1 MQYQNI
7 MTKEILVIDDNLDI
21 RQLISSILIDQGY
34 IVREAANFDQALFEI
49 NKKLPDVLIIDV
61 KLDKGDY
68 DGIELL
74 KRLKKIDDEVPAI
87 MISGHANVQMA
98 VDSLK
103 LGAFEF
109 IQKPFSSERLLNFLS
124 RAIEYVELKK
134 EKRSLENKLFHSYDI
149 VGKSQTITKV
159 KSLINKLRNT
169 ESRIFISGPPGSGKE
184 LVARQIHKQSSRSN
198 KPFVV
203 VNGALL
209 DLQKDEFE
217 LFGSENVNEIINFGF
232 FEKAKDGTL
241 LIDEVTEIPLE
252 TQAKILRV
260 LTDQKFRRVDG
271 SKEINVNVRI
281 ITTSSKNIREEV
293 DKGNFREDLYHRLNV
308 VPIFLPPLKDR
319 PEDIPDLLNYFSKKI
334 AELNGINEIKLDTDF
349 DLYYK
354 YQWPGNVRELRNLV
368 ERISILSVD
377 ENPNNI
383 NQLVHDSLTHKSMS
397 QNIDSYDN
405 VLSYPLKEAREQFEK
420 NYLTSQ
426 LKKHKGNIS
435 KTAEFIGM
443 ERSALH
449 RKLKT
454 LGVKGVN

>member
-1 MQYQNI
+1 MS
-7 MTKEILVIDDNLDI
+7 KEILIIDDNVDI
-21 RQLISSILIDQGY
+21 RLLISGILKDKGFT
-34 IVREAANFDQALFEI
+34 VREAANFDQALLEI
-49 NKKLPDVLIIDV
+49 NKKLPDAAVIDV
-61 KLDKGDY
+61 KLDKSDN

-74 KRLKKIDDEVPAI
+74 VKMKKIDEDVPVI

-109 IQKPFSSERLLNFLS
+109 IQKPFSSERLLNYVN
-124 RAIEYVELKK
+124 RAVENIELKK
-134 EKRSLENKLFHSYDI
+134 DKKALENKLFHSYDI
-149 VGKSQTITKV
+149 IGKSNSI
-159 KSLINKLRNT
+159 IKLRNLIT
-169 ESRIFISGPPGSGKE
+169 KLGNTTSRIFISGPAGSGKE
-184 LVARQIHKQSSRSN
+184 LVARQIHKQSSRSK

-209 DLQKDEFE
+209 DPQKYELE
-217 LFGSENVNEIINFGF
+217 LFGIDNKNETTSYGF

-260 LTDQKFRRVDG
+260 LIDQKFHRIN
-271 SKEINVNVRI
+271 SSEEINVNVRI
-281 ITTSSKNIREEV
+281 ISTSSKNIREEV
-293 DKGNFREDLYHRLNV
+293 NKGNFREDLYHRLNV
-308 VPIFLPPLKDR
+308 VPINLLPLKER
-319 PEDIPDLLNYFSKKI
+319 TEDIPLLLNYFSKKI
-334 AELNGINEIKLDTDF
+334 SDLNGITEVKLDTDLNLF
-349 DLYYK
+349 YK
-354 YQWPGNVRELRNLV
+354 YDWPGNVRELRNLV
-368 ERISILSVD
+368 ERISILSLN
-377 ENPNNI
+377 ENKSNI
-383 NQLVHDSLTHKSMS
+383 NQLVQDALIQK
-397 QNIDSYDN
+397 NISRNQDSYEN
-405 VLSYPLKEAREQFEK
+405 VLSYPLKEAREKFEK

-454 LGVKGVN
+454 LGIKGVN

>member
-1 MQYQNI
+1 

-21 RQLISSILIDQGY
+21 RQLISSILIDNGFK
-34 IVREAANFDQALFEI
+34 VREAANFDQAVLEI
-49 NKKLPDVLIIDV
+49 DKKLPDVAIIDV
-61 KLDKGDY
+61 KLDKGDN
-68 DGIELL
+68 DGLELL
-74 KRLKKIDDEVPAI
+74 ERIKKINEEVPAI

-109 IQKPFSSERLLNFLS
+109 IQKPFSSERLLNFLN
-124 RAIEYVELKK
+124 RAIENVELKK
-134 EKRSLENKLFHSYDI
+134 EKRALENKLFNSYDI
-149 VGKSQTITKV
+149 IGKSQAIEKV
-159 KSLINKLRNT
+159 KILINKLKNA
-169 ESRIFISGPPGSGKE
+169 ESRIFISGPAGSGKE
-184 LVARQIHKQSSRSN
+184 LVARQIHKQSSRSK

-209 DLQKDEFE
+209 DPQKYELE
-217 LFGSENVNEIINFGF
+217 LFGSENTNDTTNFGF

-260 LTDQKFRRVDG
+260 LIDQKFRRVNG
-271 SKEINVNVRI
+271 TKEINVNVRI
-281 ITTSSKNIREEV
+281 ISTSSKNIREEV

-319 PEDIPDLLNYFSKKI
+319 TEDIPDLLNYFSKKI
-334 AELNGINEIKLDTDF
+334 SELNGITQAKLDTNL
-349 DLYYK
+349 DLFYQ

-368 ERISILSVD
+368 ERISILSVN
-377 ENPNNI
+377 ENASNI
-383 NQLVHDSLTHKSMS
+383 NQLVQDSLSHKNASK
-397 QNIDSYDN
+397 NFDTYDN
-405 VLSYPLKEAREQFEK
+405 VLSYPLKEAREKFEK
-420 NYLTSQ
+420 DYLTTQ
-426 LKKHKGNIS
+426 IKKHKGNIS
-435 KTAEFIGM
+435 KTAEFVGM

-454 LGVKGVN
+454 LGIKGIN

>member
-1 MQYQNI
+1 
-7 MTKEILVIDDNLDI
+7 MTKEVLVIDDNSDI
-21 RQLISSILIDQGY
+21 RQLISGILKDKGFT
-34 IVREAANFDQALFEI
+34 VREAANYDQALLEI
-49 NKKLPDVLIIDV
+49 NKKLPDVAIIDV
-61 KLDKGDY
+61 KLDKGDN

-74 KRLKKIDDEVPAI
+74 GHLKKIDDDIPVI

-98 VDSLK
+98 IDSLK

-109 IQKPFSSERLLNFLS
+109 IQKPFSSERLLNFLY
-124 RAIEYVELKK
+124 RAVENVDLKK
-134 EKRSLENKLFHSYDI
+134 EKRSLESKLFYSYDI
-149 VGKSQTITKV
+149 IGNSQSMLKVKNLITKL
-159 KSLINKLRNT
+159 SNT
-169 ESRIFISGPPGSGKE
+169 ESRVFISGPAGSGKE
-184 LVARQIHKQSSRSN
+184 LVGRQIHKQSLRAN

-209 DLQKDEFE
+209 DPQKYELE
-217 LFGSENVNEIINFGF
+217 LFGTENTNETTSYGF

-260 LTDQKFRRVDG
+260 LIDQKFRRVNG

-281 ITTSSKNIREEV
+281 ISTSSKNIREEV

-308 VPIFLPPLKDR
+308 VPIFLPALKDR
-319 PEDIPDLLNYFSKKI
+319 TEDIPSLLNYFAKKI
-334 AELNGINEIKLDTDF
+334 AELNGISEIKLDTEF

-354 YQWPGNVRELRNLV
+354 YAWPGNVRELRNLV
-368 ERISILSVD
+368 ERISILSLN
-377 ENPNNI
+377 ENKNNI
-383 NQLVHDSLTHKSMS
+383 NQLVLDALSPKNITKSS
-397 QNIDSYDN
+397 DYYEN
-405 VLSYPLKEAREQFEK
+405 VLSFPLKEAREKFEK

>member
-1 MQYQNI
+1 

-21 RQLISSILIDQGY
+21 RQLISSILIDNGY
-34 IVREAANFDQALFEI
+34 KVRQAANFDQAQLEI
-49 NKKLPDVLIIDV
+49 NKKLPDVAIIDV
-61 KLDKGDY
+61 KLDKGDN

-74 KRLKKIDDEVPAI
+74 EQIKKIDDEVPVI
-87 MISGHANVQMA
+87 MISGHATVQMA

-109 IQKPFSSERLLNFLS
+109 IQKPFTSERLLNFLK
-124 RAIEYVELKK
+124 RAIENVELKK
-134 EKRSLENKLFHSYDI
+134 EKSALESKLFHSYDI
-149 VGKSQTITKV
+149 IGKSQSIEKV
-159 KSLINKLRNT
+159 KSLIHKLKNA

-184 LVARQIHKQSSRSN
+184 LVARQIHRQSTRSI
-198 KPFVV
+198 KPFIV

-209 DLQKDEFE
+209 DPQKYELE
-217 LFGSENVNEIINFGF
+217 LFGSENSNETTNFGF
-232 FEKAKDGTL
+232 FEQARDGTL

-260 LTDQKFRRVDG
+260 LIDQQFKRVNG
-271 SKEINVNVRI
+271 SKKINVNVRI
-281 ITTSSKNIREEV
+281 ISTSSKNIREEV

-319 PEDIPDLLNYFSKKI
+319 TEDIPDLLNYFSKKI
-334 AELNGINEIKLDTDF
+334 AELNGINEVKLDTDF

-368 ERISILSVD
+368 ERISILSVN
-377 ENPNNI
+377 EKSNNI
-383 NQLVHDSLTHKSMS
+383 NLLVQDALTQKDASK
-397 QNIDSYDN
+397 NLDSYEN
-405 VLSYPLKEAREQFEK
+405 VLSFPIKEAREKFEK

>member
-1 MQYQNI
+1 MS
-7 MTKEILVIDDNLDI
+7 TEILIIDDNPDI
-21 RQLISSILIDQGY
+21 RLILNDLIMEAGY
-34 IVREAANFDQALFEI
+34 NTRVAANYNQALTEI
-49 NKKLPDVLIIDV
+49 DKKLPDVAIIDV
-61 KLDKGDY
+61 KLDKGDN

-74 KRLKKIDDEVPAI
+74 TILKKKDPDVPVI

-109 IQKPFSSERLLNFLS
+109 MQKPFTSERLLNFVN
-124 RAIEYVELKK
+124 RAFENLELKK
-134 EKRSLENKLFHSYDI
+134 EKTVLENKLFHSYEI
-149 VGKSQTITKV
+149 IGKSQSIEKV
-159 KSLINKLRNT
+159 RSLINKLKNA
-169 ESRIFISGPPGSGKE
+169 ESRIFISGPAGSGKE
-184 LVARQIHKQSSRSN
+184 LVARQIHKQSTRSS

-209 DLQKDEFE
+209 DPQKYELE
-217 LFGSENVNEIINFGF
+217 LFGSENSNETTNFGF

-260 LTDQKFRRVDG
+260 LIDQKFKRVNG
-271 SKEINVNVRI
+271 FKEINVNVRI
-281 ITTSSKNIREEV
+281 ISTSSKNIREEV
-293 DKGNFREDLYHRLNV
+293 DNGNFREDLYHRLNV
-308 VPIFLPPLKDR
+308 VPVFLPPLKDR
-319 PEDIPDLLNYFSKKI
+319 TEDIPDLLNYFSKKI
-334 AELNGINEIKLDTDF
+334 SELNGINEVKLDTNF
-349 DLYYK
+349 DLYYN
-354 YQWPGNVRELRNLV
+354 YNWPGNVRELRNLV
-368 ERISILSVD
+368 ERISILSVN
-377 ENPNNI
+377 ENSNNI
-383 NQLVHDSLTHKSMS
+383 NQLVQDALTQKNSS
-397 QNIDSYDN
+397 KNLDSYEN
-405 VLSYPLKEAREQFEK
+405 VLSFPLKEAREQFEK

>member
-1 MQYQNI
+1 MAS
-7 MTKEILVIDDNLDI
+7 EILVVDDNLDI
-21 RQLISSILIDQGY
+21 RKLISGILKDEGM
-34 IVREAANFDQALFEI
+34 IVREAANFDQALLEI
-49 NKKLPDVLIIDV
+49 NKKLPDVAILDV
-61 KLDKGDY
+61 KLDKGDN

-74 KRLKKIDDEVPAI
+74 IHLKKIDVDVPAI

-109 IQKPFSSERLLNFLS
+109 LQKPFSSERILNFLS
-124 RAIEYVELKK
+124 RAIENADLKK
-134 EKRSLENKLFHSYDI
+134 EKNDLENKLFHSYDI
-149 VGKSQTITKV
+149 IGESQAIEKI
-159 KSLINKLRNT
+159 KNLISKLRNT
-169 ESRIFISGPPGSGKE
+169 ESRIFISGPTGSGKE
-184 LVARQIHKQSSRSN
+184 LVARQIHKQSSRFK

-209 DLQKDEFE
+209 DPQKYELE
-217 LFGSENVNEIINFGF
+217 LFGSENNNETTNFGF

-260 LTDQKFRRVDG
+260 LIDQKFKRVNG
-271 SKEINVNVRI
+271 SKEIVVSVRI
-281 ITTSSKNIREEV
+281 ISTSSKNIREEV
-293 DKGNFREDLYHRLNV
+293 EKGNFREDLYHRLNV
-308 VPIFLPPLKDR
+308 VPVILPPLKDR
-319 PEDIPDLLNYFSKKI
+319 TEDIPLLLNYFSKKI
-334 AELNGINEIKLDTDF
+334 AELNNINETKLDTNY
-349 DLYYK
+349 DLFYK

-368 ERISILSVD
+368 ERISILSIN
-377 ENPNNI
+377 ENSSNI
-383 NQLVHDSLTHKSMS
+383 NQIIKDSLS
-397 QNIDSYDN
+397 QNDMTKNTDAYEN
-405 VLSYPLKEAREQFEK
+405 TLSYPLKEAREKFEI

-426 LKKHKGNIS
+426 LKQHKGNIS

-454 LGVKGVN
+454 LGVKGIN

>member
-1 MQYQNI
+1 MNS
-7 MTKEILVIDDNLDI
+7 EILIIDDNADI
-21 RQLISSILIDQGY
+21 RLLMSSIIKDKGFL
-34 IVREAANFDQALFEI
+34 VREAANYNQAISEI
-49 NKKLPDVLIIDV
+49 NKKLPDVAVIDV
-61 KLDKGDY
+61 KLDKGDN

-74 KRLKKIDDEVPAI
+74 QKIKKLDDDIPVI

-109 IQKPFSSERLLNFLS
+109 IQKPFSSERLMNFIN
-124 RAIEYVELKK
+124 RAVENKSLKK
-134 EKRSLENKLFHSYDI
+134 EKSDLESKLFHSYDI
-149 VGKSQTITKV
+149 IGKSNSIEKV
-159 KSLINKLRNT
+159 KNLVTKLSNT
-169 ESRIFISGPPGSGKE
+169 ESRIFISGPAGSGKE
-184 LVARQIHKQSSRSN
+184 LVARQIHKQSSRSS

-209 DLQKDEFE
+209 DPLKYELE
-217 LFGSENVNEIINFGF
+217 LFGSENSNETTSFGF

-260 LTDQKFRRVDG
+260 LIDQKFRRIN
-271 SKEINVNVRI
+271 SPSEINVNVRI
-281 ITTSSKNIREEV
+281 ISTSSKNIREEV

-308 VPIFLPPLKDR
+308 VPINLPPLKER
-319 PEDIPDLLNYFSKKI
+319 TEDIPYLLNYFSKKI
-334 AELNGINEIKLDTDF
+334 AELNGINETKLDTNF
-349 DLYYK
+349 DLLYK
-354 YQWPGNVRELRNLV
+354 YEWPGNVRELRNLV
-368 ERISILSVD
+368 ERISILSLN
-377 ENPNNI
+377 ENNNNI
-383 NQLVHDSLTHKSMS
+383 NQLVHDALSHKNNSK
-397 QNIDSYDN
+397 NIDTYDG
-405 VLSYPLKEAREQFEK
+405 VLSYPLKEAREKFEK

-449 RKLKT
+449 RKLKA
-454 LGVKGVN
+454 LGIKGVN

>member
-21 RQLISSILIDQGY
+21 RQLISSILIDNGFK
-34 IVREAANFDQALFEI
+34 VREAANFDQAIIEI

-209 DLQKDEFE
+209 DLQKYEFE

-281 ITTSSKNIREEV
+281 ISTSSKNIREEV

-383 NQLVHDSLTHKSMS
+383 NQLVHDSLTHKSIS